1 MQMNPGSSGYYSFV
15 NSKFDLDNFK
25 DYFII
30 QTYIQNSDWMG
41 IWWGLNNTKLWR
53 PQTEDGR
60 WRYVVY
66 DTDAGFGYF
75 GAWFTDN
82 YIDMAQNSN
91 NPHSDLFRELL
102 TNELFQCEFINR
114 YADLINTI
122 FEPSYF
128 SSMSSQIQGQLSLGM
143 PDHIDRW
150 NPQDAYD
157 SSYWYDWATTISSV
171 QSWQSDISSILWYN
185 YQRANAARENIV
197 DEFGLDGQHGVSL
210 DVYPESSGT
219 INISTITP
227 ANYPWSGIYFNACP
241 IQILATPNPGYVF
254 DYWEFSNADVDSS
267 LEQNLSLNITEDI
280 SIIAYFSECDG
291 IGYRYHRQENKNQ

>member
-1 MQMNPGSSGYYSFV
+1 
-15 NSKFDLDNFK
+15 
-25 DYFII
+25 
-30 QTYIQNSDWMG
+30 
-41 IWWGLNNTKLWR
+41 
-53 PQTEDGR
+53 
-60 WRYVVY
+60 
-66 DTDAGFGYF
+66 
-75 GAWFTDN
+75 
-82 YIDMAQNSN
+82 
-91 NPHSDLFRELL
+91 FRELL
-102 TNELFQCEFINR
+102 TNDQFQCEFINR

-128 SSMSSQIQGQLSLGM
+128 SSMSSQIQGELSLGM

-150 NPQDAYD
+150 SPQDAYD

-171 QSWQSDISSILWYN
+171 QNWQSDISSILWYN

-227 ANYPWSGIYFNACP
+227 VNYPWSGIYFNACP
-241 IQILATPNPGYVF
+241 IQIQATPNPGYVF
-254 DYWEFSNADVDSS
+254 DYWEFSNADIDSS

-280 SIIAYFSECDG
+280 SIIAHFSECEDITNNEECGTMPCEIGVVYISEAHNDG
-291 IGYRYHRQENKNQ
+291 NPEDYIEIYNSGNIDCSLEGFMLDDEQPFDDYIFGETVIPA